1 MKKQQTGIKE
11 TAFQL
16 AREHGWELEYEGGL
30 EIDGEYLDDA
40 DLTWTSSREG
50 APTYVLNISWS
61 ESTQFGY
68 VITREESQMTEAA
81 GSAFGMFSGSNL
93 AGTPFENGA
102 FGLPQQGNTVAEKYF
117 IPAVEILL
125 QEVEEAVK
133 NLEAKKK

>member
-16 AREHGWELEYEGGL
+16 ARKHGWELEYEGGL

-40 DLTWTSSREG
+40 DLTWTISDG
-50 APTYVLNISWS
+50 TATYVLNISWS

-68 VITREESQMTEAA
+68 VVTREELQKTEAA
-81 GSAFGMFSGSNL
+81 GSAFGMFAGSNL

-117 IPAVEILL
+117 IPAVETLV

-133 NLEAKKK
+133 NLEVKKK